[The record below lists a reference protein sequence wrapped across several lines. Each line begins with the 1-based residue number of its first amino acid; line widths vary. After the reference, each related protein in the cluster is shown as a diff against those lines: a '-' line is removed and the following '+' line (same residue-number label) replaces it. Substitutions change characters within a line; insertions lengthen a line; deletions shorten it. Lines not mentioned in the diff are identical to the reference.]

1 MPSPRFP
8 SPRHRLKTNFSPS
21 WLVCFLCGCL
31 VGYYWQGNS
40 VDVFMFSSSSL
51 TNNNHHNYNAT
62 TLQNNDGWRQIDV
75 FYGTAPTTS
84 QQWFSQAAQDELV
97 IGLLRGK
104 RDGYFVDLA
113 ANDALLLSN
122 TYALEQRYGWH
133 GLCIEPNPVY
143 WKNLS
148 YYRSCHTV
156 AAVVGAERMQPVYFR
171 YEAGDHGG
179 IADEGFDNG
188 KRWQRSSELAYTVTL
203 QEIFERYQVPH
214 EIDYLSL
221 DVEGAETFVLQQFP
235 LSQYRIK
242 IITAERLK
250 GDIRVF
256 LKGHGYEFVAKLT
269 RWGESL
275 WVHTSVKDELDWS
288 VLKRLEF
295 PRG

>member
-1 MPSPRFP
+1 M
-8 SPRHRLKTNFSPS
+8 
-21 WLVCFLCGCL
+21 
-31 VGYYWQGNS
+31 
-40 VDVFMFSSSSL
+40 
-51 TNNNHHNYNAT
+51 
-62 TLQNNDGWRQIDV
+62 
-75 FYGTAPTTS
+75 
-84 QQWFSQAAQDELV
+84 
-97 IGLLRGK
+97 
-104 RDGYFVDLA
+104 
-113 ANDALLLSN
+113 
-122 TYALEQRYGWH
+122 
-133 GLCIEPNPVY
+133 CIEPNPVY